1 MKLLVIIL
9 AATGAAFVPEAFF
22 DEDGVRVLVIF
33 LGLLASSI
41 LPTISLTIGNM
52 VSQGRTPFGITEL
65 HHELESAVRRLI
77 STFGSIALAVGYSIV
92 FLMRDRL
99 IMVEGELYGICY
111 EVILSSVAQALL
123 AALLVIVFFQIAH
136 VPTILLRSLSI
147 KREIAIEE
155 ARLRLDETAP
165 KLVDIKASFP
175 TSSEFG
181 KRVKT
186 PLSTE

>member
-1 MKLLVIIL
+1 MHISQNINDGLGVV
-9 AATGAAFVPEAFF
+9 AFVA
-22 DEDGVRVLVIF
+22 
-33 LGLLASSI
+33 
-41 LPTISLTIGNM
+41 
-52 VSQGRTPFGITEL
+52 
-65 HHELESAVRRLI
+65 
-77 STFGSIALAVGYSIV
+77 
-92 FLMRDRL
+92 
-99 IMVEGELYGICY
+99 
-111 EVILSSVAQALL
+111 
-123 AALLVIVFFQIAH
+123 